1 MTDAIIAFTTAI
13 NVCISIMMCIFTG
26 RMAMAAMEQT
36 KTSKRQIE
44 EMIRQYNE
52 TNRPVVIASFEII
65 RSGYL
70 CLKLENIGSE
80 VAKDIKI
87 RINDEFL
94 DNLEKATHMIHLR
107 ETTEA
112 TLLLTSHQ
120 KRFIPM
126 GTRGWF
132 DQIAR
137 VPAII
142 DISYNDKY
150 EEHTEIDLEQFRYTL
165 TYNSDLG
172 EISQGLKDIEQHFK
186 HIERN
191 LKGLEKEAKSYH
203 NNLIEAISKINP
215 VSFLVNTGYE
225 RRKFETYKAVCL
237 NPDSTTERIAEI
249 VEISKEE
256 ALDILMELERVDS
269 LVQSSPCDDDA
280 FHTKWYRNVRNSWDY
295 SPGGAGWI

>member
-1 MTDAIIAFTTAI
+1 MVIITAI
-13 NVCISIMMCIFTG
+13 YVYATIKICKYNKESVEASKKQTE
-26 RMAMAAMEQT
+26 AANRQT
-36 KTSKRQIE
+36 A

-52 TNRPVVIASFEII
+52 SNRPVVIASFEII

-126 GTRGWF
+126 GKRGWF

-172 EISQGLKDIEQHFK
+172 EISQDLKDIEQHFN

-191 LKGLEKEAKSYH
+191 LKGIEKEAKCYH

-215 VSFLVNTGYE
+215 VSFLVHTGYE

-237 NPDSTTERIAEI
+237 NPGSTTERIAEI

-280 FHTKWYRNVRNSWDY
+280 FHTKWYRNVRKSCDF
-295 SPGGAGWI
+295 SLRRAGWI